1 MAKYLEY
8 NGLSYFWSKLKD
20 FFARKTE
27 VLMLT
32 GGTLTGPLNGT
43 TASFSGDVSG
53 ANANFSGDI
62 AGVNADFSGDVN
74 ADGDIVALGE
84 VQAAERLVVN
94 ADNNNYGA
102 IRFNSENAA
111 YDGVRFYGGNDEY
124 GDEVVVGAGGV
135 YIAGAGESAY
145 NLHNALIDAGGNPG
159 NEDSYITADG
169 HLYLFSHCNT
179 IENRTQLMLYNS
191 SSIGLVARCGAD
203 HEVNINTSS
212 NNGVTATTNI
222 SHYFSQDKNSYWTGD
237 FGNEVNGS
245 AGKVRSFIAARN
257 KKTDGSDVTNY
268 LGVDVN
274 KDGSATYFVSSAP
287 NFRSA
292 IWAACKPTQ
301 LYNNATGTN
310 GTVALSASAANYSH
324 LRIYFKK
331 NGDTNACASTD
342 LYSPNGKKATL
353 IIGNVSSPTA
363 QLAWKIVTISKK
375 SITVSSQIY
384 WNRNMDT
391 GSMIGGT
398 SESNIYI
405 YRVEGW
411 NE

>member
-32 GGTLTGPLNGT
+32 GGTLTGSLNGT

-53 ANANFSGDI
+53 ANANFSADI
-62 AGVNADFSGDVN
+62 TGVNADFSGDVN

-159 NEDSYITADG
+159 NEDSYITADNSI
-169 HLYLFSHCNT
+169 YLLSHCGT
-179 IENRTQLMLYNS
+179 IENRTQLILNNS
-191 SSIGLVARCGAD
+191 SDVALYGRCGAD
-203 HEVNINTSS
+203 NAINIGPSA
-212 NNGVTATTNI
+212 NNGVSGATNQI
-222 SHYFSQDKNSYWTGD
+222 GSIQFQDKNGTWSSS
-237 FGNEVNGS
+237 FGSEINGS
-245 AGKVRSFIAARN
+245 AGTVRTYFGLHN
-257 KKTDGSDVTNY
+257 VKTDGTNVSDWFCID
-268 LGVDVN
+268 LK
-274 KDGSATYFVSSAP
+274 KDGTVAYSIPYYA

-292 IWAACKPTQ
+292 IWAACKPSQ
-301 LYNNATGTN
+301 LYNNTSGSN
-310 GTVALSASAANYSH
+310 GTITLSASAANYTH
-324 LRIYFKK
+324 MRIYFYADA
-331 NGDTNACASTD
+331 NQYSSVDV
-342 LYSPNGKKATL
+342 YSPNGKV
-353 IIGNVSSPTA
+353 VSLVVINPSSNGVWVNGA
-363 QLAWKIVTISKK
+363 KVTISGTA
-375 SITVSSQIY
+375 ITRTSDH
-384 WNRNMDT
+384 NGLA
-391 GSMIGGT
+391 GSENGGT
-398 SESNIYI
+398 PNRVIKI
-405 YRVEGW
+405 VRVEGW